1 MRPIKL
7 TMTGFGP
14 YASTTIVNLDDLG
27 KSGLYLITGDTGAG
41 KTTIFDAIVYALY
54 GEASGKNRDASMLRS
69 KYASI
74 DTPTEVELVF
84 EYDGKTYTVKRNPE
98 YERRKSRGDGLTK
111 QSADATL
118 IIPDGDPITKT
129 TEVTKKIRE
138 IIGIDRDQFLQIAMI
153 AQGDFLKLLLAPTDE
168 RLVIFRHIF
177 KTHNYKILQD
187 KLREESN
194 ALSRKC
200 DDSRRSI
207 KQYIDGIVCDEDSLL
222 ASEVKKA
229 KDNSLPTNEVAEL
242 IGKLLE
248 ADTSAADKTSAVIN
262 ELDKAL
268 EEINTKLGKAAQTD
282 KAKQTLEQS
291 RALLPEKEAELV
303 NAKADFDAI
312 PELESKKENI
322 QKEITLFTE
331 ELSTYD
337 EVINLT
343 DALTTAEQKLSTDT
357 KSKNLNAEKLNTHT
371 EALSTLKAERDSL
384 ENAGEKKSDL
394 LLELERANAKKE
406 NLSNLKALLEKAENA
421 QKAYKNKLTIYKTAE
436 DKSTLATDKY
446 QKLQKAFLDEQAG
459 ILAATLSE
467 GTPCPV
473 CGSKD
478 HPAPAPSS
486 DTAPTEEQ
494 LKAAKADADAKQ
506 QNTAQASAD
515 CAAAKATA
523 QNAEEALAV
532 QIESVFGNIDTD
544 NAKLKIED
552 ECNSCDLS
560 IRNLEAQI
568 TAEEKK
574 INRKSALSQIIP
586 ATESDIE
593 KLKTDITNLDVSIA
607 AESEKINSLT
617 RQITTAKEKLRFEN
631 KTQAQT
637 KIRELEQSS
646 SDITNKIRTATDKY
660 SKAKDEVIATK
671 SAIAQLEQQL
681 ESAEIIDTERENTRK
696 EEITAEKLSNTEK
709 SKVLAA
715 RIAANTNSLT
725 NIRKQSDEFTRFE
738 DKLKWVKA
746 LSDTANG
753 QITQSERIMLET
765 YIQQTYF
772 DNIIRKANLRLML
785 MTGGQYEL
793 MRKKSSD
800 NNRVQS
806 GLDLDVKDHYN
817 GTIRS
822 VKTLSGGESFK
833 ASLSL
838 ALGLSDEIQSSA
850 GGVKLDTMFVDEG
863 FGSLDEESLNHAMNA
878 LMGLTE
884 GNRLVGI
891 ISHVAEL
898 KQRIDKQIIVTKE
911 KTGGSKIDLVI

>member
-291 RALLPEKEAELV
+291 RALLPEKEADLV

-421 QKAYKNKLTIYKTAE
+421 QKVYKNKLAIYKTAE

-473 CGSKD
+473 CGSKN

-506 QNTAQASAD
+506 QNTTQASAD

-552 ECNSCDLS
+552 ECNSCDLC

-646 SDITNKIRTATDKY
+646 SDIANKIRTVTDKY

>member
-222 ASEVKKA
+222 ASTVKKA

-242 IGKLLE
+242 IEKLLE

-282 KAKQTLEQS
+282 KAKQSLEQS

-331 ELSTYD
+331 ELSIYD

-506 QNTAQASAD
+506 QNTTQASAV

-552 ECNSCDLS
+552 ECNSCDLC

-607 AESEKINSLT
+607 AEREKINSLT

-646 SDITNKIRTATDKY
+646 SDIANKIRTVTDKY

-681 ESAEIIDTERENTRK
+681 ESAEVIDTERENTRK

-753 QITQSERIMLET
+753 QITQIERIMLET